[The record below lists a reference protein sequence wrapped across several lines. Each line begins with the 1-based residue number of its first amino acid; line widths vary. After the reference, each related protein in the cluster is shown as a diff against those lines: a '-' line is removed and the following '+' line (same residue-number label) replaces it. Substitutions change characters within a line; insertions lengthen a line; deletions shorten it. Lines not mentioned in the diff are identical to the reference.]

1 MEGDDL
7 DDRLRPARRIAA
19 PIRSLAHRFAYMGL
33 VAGAFAL
40 VLLGK
45 GDIALMERLRIQ
57 VMDAIAP
64 ILDVMSKP
72 TATVSNA
79 ITEFEAMVDMRAE
92 NDRLRQANGRLMR
105 WQMAARRLDAENTAL
120 RGLLNYRPP
129 AEAKA
134 ITARVIADTGGAFAH
149 SLILNA
155 GIREG
160 VKKGQ
165 AVIDGVGLVGRVI
178 AAGARSAR
186 VLLITDLNSR
196 IPVLVDASNTRAIL
210 AGDNTNRPRLIHLPQ
225 GAVVSPGDRIVTSGH
240 GGILMPHLPI
250 GIVSSVTDDA
260 ISIELFVD
268 RNRLEYVRAVE
279 FSPGPVQRL
288 SQDPGTKGTAAS
300 P

>member
-1 MEGDDL
+1 M
-7 DDRLRPARRIAA
+7 DDRLRPVRRIAA
-19 PIRSLAHRFAYMGL
+19 PIRSLAYRFAYMGL

-45 GDIALMERLRIQ
+45 GDIVLMERLRIQ

-72 TATVSNA
+72 AATVSSA
-79 ITEFEAMVDMRAE
+79 IIKFEGMADMSAE
-92 NDRLRQANGRLMR
+92 NDRLRQANERLMR
-105 WQMAARRLDAENTAL
+105 WQMVARRLDAENSAL

-160 VKKGQ
+160 VKRSQ
-165 AVIDGVGLVGRVI
+165 AVINGIGLVGRVI
-178 AAGARSAR
+178 AVGARSAR

-196 IPVLVDASNTRAIL
+196 IPVLVEGSNTRAIL

-250 GIVSSVTDDA
+250 GVVSSVTDNA
-260 ISIELFVD
+260 IAIELFVD

-279 FSPGPVQRL
+279 FSPGPAPRL
-288 SQDPGTKGTAAS
+288 TQSPETQGTAAR